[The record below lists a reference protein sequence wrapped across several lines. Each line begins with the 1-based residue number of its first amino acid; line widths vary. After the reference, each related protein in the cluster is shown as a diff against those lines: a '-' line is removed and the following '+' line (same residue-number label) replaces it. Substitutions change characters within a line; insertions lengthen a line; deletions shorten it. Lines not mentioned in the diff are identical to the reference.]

1 VKFGVEFIGN
11 GMINWMRKWAS
22 VLPALFF
29 LISIFFLAL
38 IDNGVRS
45 LSPLSGAAWYSYY
58 LQLITDPFYLEAL
71 FQTVALAFVTTT
83 VCFIIGYPIAFYL
96 VRHASTGRTIII
108 FLLITPLLTS
118 IIMRTFGWRAI
129 FARRGLLN
137 ETLQYI
143 GFIEKPI
150 DILNSSASALV
161 GMVHVLVPFMVLSIA
176 AVLEKIDPRIE
187 EAAKVL
193 GSSRLQTFL
202 RITFPLSLDG
212 VASGAILVF
221 MLAIGSFVTL
231 LFLGGG
237 SLQTFPLLIYQQFNT
252 TRDFGMAAAMSNML
266 MVLAAM
272 LMFIQ
277 LRLIRRSGVA

>member
-1 VKFGVEFIGN
+1 
-11 GMINWMRKWAS
+11 
-22 VLPALFF
+22 
-29 LISIFFLAL
+29 
-38 IDNGVRS
+38 
-45 LSPLSGAAWYSYY
+45 
-58 LQLITDPFYLEAL
+58 L
-71 FQTVALAFVTTT
+71 FQTVALAFVTTA

-96 VRHASTGRTIII
+96 VRHASAGRTIII

>member
-1 VKFGVEFIGN
+1 
-11 GMINWMRKWAS
+11 MINWMRKWAS

>member
-1 VKFGVEFIGN
+1 
-11 GMINWMRKWAS
+11 MINWMRKWAS

-71 FQTVALAFVTTT
+71 FQTVVLAFVTTA

-96 VRHASTGRTIII
+96 VRHASAGRTIII

-137 ETLQYI
+137 EALQYI
-143 GFIEKPI
+143 GLIEKPI
-150 DILNSSASALV
+150 DILNSPVSALV

-193 GSSRLQTFL
+193 GSSRLQTFF

>member
-1 VKFGVEFIGN
+1 
-11 GMINWMRKWAS
+11 MINWMRKWAS

-96 VRHASTGRTIII
+96 VRHASAGRTIII

>member
-1 VKFGVEFIGN
+1 
-11 GMINWMRKWAS
+11 
-22 VLPALFF
+22 
-29 LISIFFLAL
+29 
-38 IDNGVRS
+38 
-45 LSPLSGAAWYSYY
+45 
-58 LQLITDPFYLEAL
+58 
-71 FQTVALAFVTTT
+71 
-83 VCFIIGYPIAFYL
+83 
-96 VRHASTGRTIII
+96 
-108 FLLITPLLTS
+108 
-118 IIMRTFGWRAI
+118 MRTFGWRAI

-277 LRLIRRSGVA
+277 LRLIRRSGVT

>member
-1 VKFGVEFIGN
+1 
-11 GMINWMRKWAS
+11 MINWIRKWAS
-22 VLPALFF
+22 VLPALIF
-29 LISIFFLAL
+29 LIAIFFLAL

-71 FQTVALAFVTTT
+71 FQTVALAFVTTA

-96 VRHASTGRTIII
+96 VRHASAGRTIII

-137 ETLQYI
+137 EALQYI
-143 GFIEKPI
+143 GLIEKPI
-150 DILNSSASALV
+150 DILNSPVSALV

-193 GSSRLQTFL
+193 GSSRLQTFF

>member
-1 VKFGVEFIGN
+1 
-11 GMINWMRKWAS
+11 MINWMRKWAS

-58 LQLITDPFYLEAL
+58 LQLITDPLYLEAL
-71 FQTVALAFVTTT
+71 FQTVALAFVTTA

-96 VRHASTGRTIII
+96 VRHASAGRTIII

-193 GSSRLQTFL
+193 GSSRLQTFF

>member
-143 GFIEKPI
+143 EFIEKPI